1 MLNPNDIL
9 KDKNTFES
17 ALIQHFSKEGKA
29 ELSKGELNR
38 LMRSPY
44 RERQYHTFQ
53 IPKKS
58 GGFRAITA
66 PTGKLKYVQSFI
78 ADALSGIVHFDTS
91 VNGFVKS
98 RSVVTNAR
106 MHLGKNYIL
115 NIDLKDFFPSI
126 TAEMVQRAL
135 AVNGFKSVSKT
146 ITELCTWAEDVDDDL
161 PEQVLPQGAPT
172 SPILSNL
179 VCWHLD
185 YRLQMLAGRCGLTYS
200 RYADDITFS
209 SDHSVYSKDSHFWT
223 ELRRIISECGF
234 AINEEKTRLLKQG
247 CRKEVTGITVG
258 DKLNVPRKWL
268 KNLRAAIFQMEMFG
282 CSEQE
287 RRRIRGKLSYLKM
300 IRGDDDLYTRLF
312 YRYCDAL
319 CSPPFLELHKLPD
332 YYSRPLL
339 RASSLIAV
347 FDESEYDEDEPDN
360 PYNPF

>member
-1 MLNPNDIL
+1 MLNHNDIL

-17 ALIQHFSKEGKA
+17 ALIQHFSKDGET
-29 ELSKGELNR
+29 ELTKGELNR
-38 LMRSPY
+38 LKCSPY

-58 GGFRAITA
+58 GGFRNITA
-66 PTGKLKYVQSFI
+66 PTGKLKRIQSFI
-78 ADALSGIVHFDTS
+78 ADVLSDIVHFDSS
-91 VNGFVKS
+91 VNGFVKG
-98 RSVVTNAR
+98 RSVVSNAR

-135 AVNGFKSVSKT
+135 AVNGFKSVSQT
-146 ITELCTWAEDVDDDL
+146 ITALCTWTEDVDDDL

-179 VCWHLD
+179 VCRLLD
-185 YRLQMLAGRCGLTYS
+185 YRLQMLADRYGQTYS

-209 SDHSVYSKDSHFWT
+209 SDHSVYSKNSGFWT
-223 ELRRIISECGF
+223 ELRGIVSSCGF
-234 AINEEKTRLLKQG
+234 AINEEKTRLLRQG

-258 DKLNVPRKWL
+258 DKLNVSRKWL

-287 RRRIRGKLSYLKM
+287 RSRIRGKLSYLKM
-300 IRGDDDLYTRLF
+300 VRGDDELYTRLF

-319 CSPPFLELHKLPD
+319 RRPPFLELHKLPD

-339 RASSLIAV
+339 RVSTLIPM
-347 FDESEYDEDEPDN
+347 FDESEYEIYESDS
-360 PYNPF
+360 PYNQF